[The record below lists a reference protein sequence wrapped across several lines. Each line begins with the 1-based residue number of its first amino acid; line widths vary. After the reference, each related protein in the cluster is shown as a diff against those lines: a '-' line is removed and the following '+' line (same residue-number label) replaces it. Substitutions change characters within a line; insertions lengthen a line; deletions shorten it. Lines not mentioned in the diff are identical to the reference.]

1 LRKDATRNHMLSFSS
16 ILSAVRPKD
25 RSDRFVVL
33 AAMYCLGAYQAP
45 VTAKVVKDLLRLHL
59 QSKAPTNVNACLR
72 QYQAHVEPAEEGPP
86 LKWSLLPEGVE
97 ELRTIS
103 GLVLATEALGTG
115 AGYDYDIGI
124 VCALEQ
130 PEFEAVQSALGGPSA
145 WHEVGSKNYPHIYR
159 ETCLLT
165 IAQKR
170 LRIVATTSTSMGL
183 TAAAIATTH
192 LVLQFRPRLVV
203 MIGIAAGT
211 TAGGKQFGDVLVA
224 DPSVDY
230 MSGKFVSIEGTR
242 QFLPDPY
249 PLGLHPRV
257 RSVLRRH
264 VASRPTFANIQSR
277 WTGQLPPG
285 PNKLHLG
292 PLGAADQVI
301 DDHSRILE
309 IQLNWRKLIGL
320 EMETYGV
327 YRACLESPEP
337 KPQALSFKSVCDFA
351 AVKSDEWQEYA
362 AFVAAQFAIE
372 FLRIEWDALWP
383 S

>member
-1 LRKDATRNHMLSFSS
+1 MLSFSS
-16 ILSAVRPKD
+16 VISAVKPKD
-25 RSDRFVVL
+25 RSDRISVL
-33 AAMYCLGAYQAP
+33 AALFCLEAFNKP
-45 VTAKVVKDLLRLHL
+45 VTTKQVKELLDLHL
-59 QSKAPTNVNACLR
+59 KSKAPVNVSACLR
-72 QYQAHVEPAEEGPP
+72 KHPGEIEPAEKGPP
-86 LKWSLLPEGVE
+86 LKWSLLLKGIEN
-97 ELRTIS
+97 LRASS
-103 GLVLATEALGTG
+103 GLPLPTKGVGSEFAFES
-115 AGYDYDIGI
+115 DIGI

-130 PEFEAVQSALGGPSA
+130 PEFEAVQNALGGPSA
-145 WHEVGSKNYPHIYR
+145 WSEVGNKSYPHIYR
-159 ETCLLT
+159 QTTLT
-165 IAQKR
+165 TVAEKQ
-170 LRIVATTSTSMGL
+170 LRVIATTSTSMGL

-192 LVLQFRPRLVV
+192 LVHQYRPRLVV

-230 MSGKFVSIEGTR
+230 MSGKFVNIDGER

-249 PLGLHPRV
+249 PLGLHPRM

-264 VASRPTFANIQSR
+264 VASQPTFSKIQSR
-277 WTGQLPPG
+277 WSGKLPPG

-337 KPQALSFKSVCDFA
+337 KPQVVSFKAVCDFA
-351 AVKSDEWQEYA
+351 AVKSDAWQEYA